1 MGELNGHGLDSD
13 DDEMVSFS
21 LDKRAALTGLS
32 HMMDRVNVH
41 LSVEMKL
48 MEKWHEQDKERGVD
62 QQKRPAA
69 KEDFDEAPVSG
80 EELINRLKKE

>member
-1 MGELNGHGLDSD
+1 MGDLNGHGLDSD

-48 MEKWHEQDKERGVD
+48 MEKWHE
-62 QQKRPAA
+62 
-69 KEDFDEAPVSG
+69 
-80 EELINRLKKE
+80 